1 MKINHLSYNLAAHG
15 AKKAI
20 VLFFIQ
26 LVLAF
31 TAWYYIAGTF
41 LKKERIIDQPLTNF
55 ITIAV
60 VKSINL
66 ISPPATAVTSRP
78 SLRTPGNN
86 LVLNNKTV
94 VAIYDSCNSIDLM
107 FTYVIVILLLPST
120 IKRKIAF
127 SLGGIAVITF
137 VNIIRIIALYYI
149 YRFQKEAFSFSHDYL
164 FTILMDILIFWGWL
178 MFVNKK
184 SVA

>member
-1 MKINHLSYNLAAHG
+1 MKLDNLLYNIAAPG

-20 VLFFIQ
+20 TLFFIR

-31 TAWYYIAGTF
+31 TAWYFIAGTF
-41 LKKERIIDQPLTNF
+41 FKKERIIDQPLTNF

-78 SLRTPGNN
+78 SISTPGNN

-94 VAIYDSCNSIDLM
+94 VAIYDSCNSIDLI
-107 FTYVIVILLLPST
+107 FTYLIVILLLPST

-137 VNIIRIIALYYI
+137 INILRIIALFYI
-149 YRFQKEAFSFSHDYL
+149 YHYQKDAFAFSHDYL
-164 FTILMDILIFWGWL
+164 FTILMDILIFCGWL
-178 MFVNKK
+178 LFINKK
-184 SVA
+184 AVA